1 MYSRD
6 LEDAPVNAPAK
17 AHAKIG
23 MTEIV
28 QQTYDNLM
36 KAAAILNELIGM
48 LFGINDDQL
57 PRQNIDSFL
66 ANLTAT
72 EDLSKYL
79 VNQTCAIME
88 RFRVA

>member
-17 AHAKIG
+17 AQAKIG

-48 LFGINDDQL
+48 LFGVNDDQL
-57 PRQNIDSFL
+57 QRHNIDCFM
-66 ANLTAT
+66 ANLNAT

-79 VNQTCAIME
+79 ADQACLIME
-88 RFRVA
+88 RFRGA